1 MNKSII
7 FFLFFLIINVNFSQ
21 DNKPENPSTNEVLL
35 DNSLPADL
43 NTKNTLENQ
52 LNSLEL
58 LEIPNMSIP
67 DFILNLI
74 LAALLSFALSYVYVN
89 YGNSISNRKQFSR
102 NFVVLSLTTMLI
114 ITVVKSS
121 LALSLGLVGA
131 LSIIRFRSAIKEP
144 EELTYLFLAISIGL
158 GFGANQALITII
170 ALFLILSIIISLK
183 LYLSKY
189 NDNQNLF
196 LTILCQNPSVLS
208 TKQIID
214 TVSNHCQNVN
224 LRRIDETSDLIEISL
239 SVELEKFDDINKLKL
254 ELQNFDNN
262 IKFTLLDNKG
272 IIG

>member
-1 MNKSII
+1 M
-7 FFLFFLIINVNFSQ
+7 
-21 DNKPENPSTNEVLL
+21 
-35 DNSLPADL
+35 SL
-43 NTKNTLENQ
+43 
-52 LNSLEL
+52 
-58 LEIPNMSIP
+58 
-67 DFILNLI
+67 
-74 LAALLSFALSYVYVN
+74 
-89 YGNSISNRKQFSR
+89 GRNSISNRKQFSR